1 MLLIFCLNTLVAK
14 IYGKITSK
22 KKKEVVSE
30 NALAAQTSSSSSSS
44 SSSSPRILLL
54 GFLVALEQRVTVP
67 VKDAILG

>member
-1 MLLIFCLNTLVAK
+1 MMVLIFCLNTLVAK

-30 NALAAQTSSSSSSS
+30 NALDAQTSSFLLLLLL
-44 SSSSPRILLL
+44 LLL

>member
-30 NALAAQTSSSSSSS
+30 NALAAQTSSSSSS
-44 SSSSPRILLL
+44 PRILLL